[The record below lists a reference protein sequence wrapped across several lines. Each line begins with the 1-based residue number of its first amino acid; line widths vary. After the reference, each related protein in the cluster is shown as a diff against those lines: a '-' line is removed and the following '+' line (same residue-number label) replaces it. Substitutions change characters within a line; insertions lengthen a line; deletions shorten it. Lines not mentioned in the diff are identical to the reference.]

1 MKHLIIF
8 LIAGILLVS
17 CNETD
22 KKPVANANMDSLA
35 NVAMADSSRYTTI
48 QWLDSVNRD
57 LGKIREGQIVEVE
70 WHFKNTGNKPLI
82 ISNVSAGCGCTVAE
96 KPEAPIAPGNKEF
109 IKAQFNS
116 KGQHIG
122 ENQKTVTVVANTTP
136 QTSYTLSFRVEI
148 TNK

>member
-1 MKHLIIF
+1 MKQLIIF
-8 LIAGILLVS
+8 LMTGIILVS

-22 KKPVANANMDSLA
+22 KKPVANANLDSLA
-35 NVAMADSSRYTTI
+35 NVAMADSSKYTTI

-57 LGKIREGQIVEVE
+57 LGKIKQGQIVEVE

-96 KPEAPIAPGNKEF
+96 KPQAPIAPGKEDF

-116 KGQHIG
+116 KNQHIG
-122 ENQKTVTVVANTTP
+122 ENQKTVTVVANTMP

>member
-1 MKHLIIF
+1 MKQLIIF
-8 LIAGILLVS
+8 LVAGIILVS

-22 KKPVANANMDSLA
+22 KKPVVKANMDSIA
-35 NVAMADSSRYTTI
+35 NVTMSDSSKYTTI

-57 LGKIREGQIVEVE
+57 LGKIKEGQIVEVE

-96 KPEAPIAPGNKEF
+96 KPEAPIAPGKEDF

-116 KGQHIG
+116 KNQHIG
-122 ENQKTVTVVANTTP
+122 ENQKTLTVVANTSP